1 MHAYDFDSVQTEGQA
16 ELTIK
21 YANSQDHKQIE
32 TLDGKKIDLQ
42 DNDLV
47 ICKQNTPLCLL
58 GIMGMQN
65 SAVHDQTKKVL
76 LEAAAFNQELIR
88 KSFKNHNLR
97 TESYQRHEKAVD
109 PENTTNA
116 IYLCIETLLLSC
128 PDLKISGPIQDAYPN
143 PYPRPEI
150 SLPLSKLNSY
160 LSSNLSAEQAQ
171 EILQRLE
178 FESRLEDQNLTVTAP
193 SFRAT
198 GDINIYQDIIEEI
211 GEFMGITISNHK
223 FQISNRVFN
232 SKINPKI
239 RTQYQKLPSQLR
251 LLRSSTTVST
261 ENISSTALNS
271 ISTLISNSKCTI
283 QRSLAIR
290 ASTSR
295 NLVQS
300 LLTNKQEKSDIK
312 FFEIGRTYTEID
324 SSSPPKSS
332 NSPLSNSLHKNFFQ
346 VKGTVEKIL
355 IDMDSNQSNS
365 KKENKFTVQHPYKYS
380 IF

>member
-1 MHAYDFDSVQTEGQA
+1 M
-16 ELTIK
+16 
-21 YANSQDHKQIE
+21 
-32 TLDGKKIDLQ
+32 
-42 DNDLV
+42 
-47 ICKQNTPLCLL
+47 
-58 GIMGMQN
+58 
-65 SAVHDQTKKVL
+65 
-76 LEAAAFNQELIR
+76 
-88 KSFKNHNLR
+88 
-97 TESYQRHEKAVD
+97 
-109 PENTTNA
+109 
-116 IYLCIETLLLSC
+116 LSC

-178 FESRLEDQNLTVTAP
+178 FESRLEDQNLIVTAP

-211 GEFMGITISNHK
+211 GRIYGYYNIQSQIPDLKQGIQFENKTRK
-223 FQISNRVFN
+223 F
-232 SKINPKI
+232 
-239 RTQYQKLPSQLR
+239 
-251 LLRSSTTVST
+251 
-261 ENISSTALNS
+261 EHNIKNFLANTGYYEALNYCFYGEHIIDS
-271 ISTLISNSKCTI
+271 FELNLNSHIKLKNALSKEAFAMRTTL
-283 QRSLAIR
+283 LP
-290 ASTSR
+290 

-312 FFEIGRTYTEID
+312 FSKLVEHTQKSD

-332 NSPLSNSLHKNFFQ
+332 NSPLSNSLHKKTFFKSK
-346 VKGTVEKIL
+346 VPSKKYS

-365 KKENKFTVQHPYKYS
+365 KKENKFTITNILTKYS